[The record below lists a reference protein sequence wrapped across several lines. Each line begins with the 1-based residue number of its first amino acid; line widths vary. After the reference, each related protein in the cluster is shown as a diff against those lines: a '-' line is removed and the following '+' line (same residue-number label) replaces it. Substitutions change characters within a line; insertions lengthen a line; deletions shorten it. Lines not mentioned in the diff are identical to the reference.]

1 MGINYIKLAE
11 LSYIHIIDGDR
22 GKNYPSTGEL
32 MSSGFCLFLN
42 AGNVTEKGFV
52 FNELKYITKE
62 KDGMLRNGK
71 LERNDI
77 ILTTRG
83 TVGNVAIY
91 DKSIPF
97 DHIRIN
103 SGMVIIRVNESKI
116 VPQYLYNILR
126 SSNVQ
131 NQINSLKTGSAQPQ
145 LPISLIKE
153 IKIPILATKEQKAIA
168 DVLSSFDDKIELNNK
183 IIKNLEEQAQSLYKH
198 WFVDFEFPN
207 EECKPYKSS
216 GGKFK
221 ESELGLIPDDWNIK
235 KIKDLSNCLLGG
247 TPSRNNENYWNG
259 DIPWINSGK
268 VNEFRIV
275 EPSEYIT
282 KEGLNKSATK
292 LLKEKTIVIAITGA
306 TLGQISILGIESCA
320 NQSVVGVENTKDLPC
335 EYLYCTLLNR
345 IEDLLSN
352 QTGGAQQ
359 HINKDNVENFN
370 LIYNK
375 NVVNAFQKLVSD
387 YFDQQ
392 SKLIKENKK
401 LEETRDYLLQKLISG
416 EIKVTDIE

>member
-1 MGINYIKLAE
+1 MNNNYIKLAE

-52 FNELKYITKE
+52 FNELKYITKQ
-62 KDGMLRNGK
+62 KDELLRNGK

-116 VPQYLYNILR
+116 IPQYLYNILR

-145 LPISLIKE
+145 LPISLIKQ
-153 IKIPILATKEQKAIA
+153 IKIPIPDTKEQQAIA

-183 IIKNLEEQAQSLYKH
+183 IIKNLEEQAQGLYKH

-207 EECKPYKSS
+207 EEGKPYKSS

-221 ESELGLIPDDWNIK
+221 DSELGLIPEEWKIK
-235 KIKDLSNCLLGG
+235 KLGDFFPVITG
-247 TPSRNNENYWNG
+247 KKNANVACTSGQYPFFSCSQDILYCNEFSFDNSAILVAGNG
-259 DIPWINSGK
+259 DFSVKVYEGKFEAYQRTYVLIPNEKKILGFLYYAIKSNLEKLTSG
-268 VNEFRIV
+268 FRGSVIKF
-275 EPSEYIT
+275 IT
-282 KEGLNKSATK
+282 KGH
-292 LLKEKTIVIAITGA
+292 
-306 TLGQISILGIESCA
+306 
-320 NQSVVGVENTKDLPC
+320 
-335 EYLYCTLLNR
+335 
-345 IEDLLSN
+345 IEDFKLAYHDKMNQYIGCFTNTIRTKAQLL
-352 QTGGAQQ
+352 
-359 HINKDNVENFN
+359 F
-370 LIYNK
+370 
-375 NVVNAFQKLVSD
+375 
-387 YFDQQ
+387 
-392 SKLIKENKK
+392 ENKK
-401 LEETRDYLLQKLISG
+401 LEEIRDYLLQKLMNG
-416 EIKVTDIE
+416 EIKIADVK

>member
-1 MGINYIKLAE
+1 MGNWKRIKLLELCQRITKGTTPSTIGGDYSDNGVNYIKSE
-11 LSYIHIIDGDR
+11 SLSYSKRSLDKSKFTKISEETNKKLFRSILKENDILLSIAGAFLGKTAIVLQEDLPANTNQAVAIIRTNPKYIDY
-22 GKNYPSTGEL
+22 KFLYY
-32 MSSGFCLFLN
+32 FLN
-42 AGNVTEKGFV
+42 Q
-52 FNELKYITKE
+52 KE
-62 KDGMLRNGK
+62 
-71 LERNDI
+71 I
-77 ILTTRG
+77 IIKI
-83 TVGNVAIY
+83 N
-91 DKSIPF
+91 KS
-97 DHIRIN
+97 
-103 SGMVIIRVNESKI
+103 SA
-116 VPQYLYNILR
+116 Q
-126 SSNVQ
+126 
-131 NQINSLKTGSAQPQ
+131 SAQPNFN
-145 LPISLIKE
+145 LTDLGNLFIDFPE
-153 IKIPILATKEQKAIA
+153 KIEEQQAIA

-183 IIKNLEEQAQSLYKH
+183 IIKNLEDQAQSLYKH

-207 EECKPYKSS
+207 EDGNPYKSS

-221 ESELGLIPDDWNIK
+221 ESVLGLIPDDWNIK

-306 TLGQISILGIESCA
+306 TLGQISILEIESCA
-320 NQSVVGVENTKDLPC
+320 NQSVVGVENTKDLPY

-375 NVVNAFQKLVSD
+375 NVVNSFHKLVLD

-401 LEETRDYLLQKLISG
+401 LEETRDYLLQKLMSG
-416 EIKVTDIE
+416 EIKVGN